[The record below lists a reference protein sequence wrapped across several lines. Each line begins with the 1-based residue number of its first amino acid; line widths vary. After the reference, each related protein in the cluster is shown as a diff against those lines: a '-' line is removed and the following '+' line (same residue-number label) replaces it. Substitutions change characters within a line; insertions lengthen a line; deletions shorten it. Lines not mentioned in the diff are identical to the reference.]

1 MRHNVVFILTLAAV
15 LPACASCSP
24 ASKGAPGSLP
34 MPICRIEGVL
44 TVGADP
50 YAQPR
55 RQKNSFGADLNS
67 AGVLPIQVMVKND
80 GERKV
85 LVRPS
90 DMLLVLPDGSRIN
103 PVGASEAAVR
113 VDTGARGAAVA
124 SQAGPSKAPV
134 SGDTATRA
142 QAARIEDFKRK
153 ELQESRLDVG
163 QSARGFVY
171 FIPPAAV
178 GVLEDAVLVVQFVDT
193 EDACSQAVEV
203 PLGRIELRGGPEAAK
218 RTAGQ

>member
-1 MRHNVVFILTLAAV
+1 MRHNMVFILVVAAV
-15 LPACASCSP
+15 LPVCASCSP
-24 ASKGAPGSLP
+24 ASMGAPAGLS

-44 TVGADP
+44 TVGVDP

-55 RQKNSFGADLNS
+55 RQKNSFGADLS
-67 AGVLPIQVMVKND
+67 SVGVLPVQVMVKND

-103 PVGASEAAVR
+103 PVEASAAAVR
-113 VDTGARGAAVA
+113 VDTGTRGAAVA
-124 SQAGPSKAPV
+124 SQADPAKAPV

-171 FIPPAAV
+171 FIPPAV
-178 GVLEDAVLVVQFVDT
+178 VEVLEDAVLVVQFVDT

-218 RTAGQ
+218 RTARQ